1 MSERSLQEFRLKDSK
16 INSKRNQIKT
26 QLEGICIFN
35 LVTQIQ
41 RKKRESAAWKT
52 QLTNLYSVLDLHF
65 QIQITAQISHIRCTQ
80 HQNIKCFCYT
90 CKSAFISLTSIYVA
104 ITKCSLCKLISSVSL
119 CVIVPFSVQ
128 AEVFGQLS

>member
-41 RKKRESAAWKT
+41 RKKRESTAWKT
-52 QLTNLYSVLDLHF
+52 
-65 QIQITAQISHIRCTQ
+65 
-80 HQNIKCFCYT
+80 
-90 CKSAFISLTSIYVA
+90 
-104 ITKCSLCKLISSVSL
+104 
-119 CVIVPFSVQ
+119 
-128 AEVFGQLS
+128 